1 VKGSSVQFS
10 RLVLSGF
17 KSFVD
22 ETELLI
28 EPGTTGIV
36 GPNGCGKSNL
46 VEAMRWCM
54 GEVSARK
61 LRGEGMDDI
70 IFGGT
75 VNRPARNVAQV
86 VLHLDNSARTA
97 PAAFNDKDEIEI
109 IRRIE
114 RGAGSS
120 YLVNGRDV
128 RARDVQLLF
137 ADAATGSR
145 STALVSQGQIEALIQ
160 AKPQNRRLILEE
172 AAGITG
178 LYSRRHEAELRL
190 KAAEGNLER
199 LEDVIAALESQLQNL
214 KKQARQATRYNN
226 LSELIRKAEAA
237 VLHLRWIAANEVL
250 EASRARFDAASAK
263 VNELTAAASAAAT
276 RQADA
281 ASALPPLR
289 QAEAEAAAALQRL
302 VLARDQLAEEEAR
315 VTRALEAARERV
327 TQNTAD
333 AAREQGRLADTEG
346 AAAALDA
353 EQAALEARAGA
364 EADAETTA
372 KAALEAARR
381 EADAIEEQLSGLA
394 ERVAAAEAR
403 RADLANRMIGIEA
416 RKSRLGDRKAEAERT
431 RAEIAA
437 EPGNR
442 DEVAALE
449 TAIETARLSLED
461 LRARTLTAEETRTR
475 REKAEA
481 QAREK
486 LREAEAEA
494 ARLMAEARALNEL
507 LDTAASDLWPPL
519 IDAVSVDPGYEDALG
534 AALGDDL
541 TAPANEAA
549 PVHWRT
555 LGPIADAHGLPAG
568 SEPLSRFVRAPGAL
582 ARRLAQVGVVADAA
596 AGHRLAPQL
605 TVGQRLVSRD
615 GKLWRWDG
623 FTIAD
628 VEATAAA
635 RRLAQRNRLREI
647 EGELHGAGER
657 LEAARAAASAAAAD
671 TQEAAES
678 ERTLRAQAR
687 DVEADLEI
695 RREERGRLIHEAA
708 ETNSRLQA
716 AEEAIARLA
725 ADIEEAE
732 RELTDV
738 RASQAA
744 LADTDRHRARLEEL
758 RREMTDM
765 RATLADRQRAYDLL
779 AREAEARR
787 ERLAAIAD
795 ERASWIARA
804 EQARAQVEEFGR
816 RRAAAEAE
824 VEDLAPRPAA
834 IAAERMGLGDRVDT
848 AEAARGSAADALAV
862 AEQAQREAD
871 EALRAREAELAS
883 AREDRV
889 RAEGQVE
896 QAGQTIQTLRERIAE
911 RLEARPDDLL
921 GIAELTPDKLPDP
934 EQAEKKLERLLRERD
949 NMGPVNLRAHQEA
962 EELSVQITS
971 METEREDLIKAIARL
986 RHGIGELNRE
996 GRQRFLAAFEQ
1007 VNAHFGELFTRLFGG
1022 GRAHLELTESDDP
1035 LEAGLEIMASPPGKR
1050 LQILSLLSGGEK
1062 ALTTIALL
1070 FAVFLTNPAPICV
1083 LDEVDAPLDD
1093 SNVTRFC
1100 ALVEELARGGNTR
1113 FLLVTHHRITMARMD
1128 RLFGVTMPE
1137 RGVSRLVS
1145 VDLQGVSHLKAIA

>member
-1 VKGSSVQFS
+1 MHFS
-10 RLVLSGF
+10 KLVLSGF

-28 EPGTTGIV
+28 EPGMTGIV

-46 VEAMRWCM
+46 VDALRWCM

-61 LRGEGMDDI
+61 MRGEGMDDI

-75 VNRPARNVAQV
+75 TNRPARNVAQV
-86 VLHLDNSARTA
+86 ALHMDNSGRTA
-97 PAAFNDKDEIEI
+97 PAAFNDSDHLEI

-114 RGAGSS
+114 RGAGSN
-120 YLVNGRDV
+120 YHVNNKDV

-160 AKPQNRRLILEE
+160 AKPQNRRHILEE

-199 LEDVIAALESQLQNL
+199 LEDVIGALESQLQNL

-226 LSELIRKAEAA
+226 LSDLIRKAEAA
-237 VLHLRWIAANEVL
+237 VLHLRWLAAETVL
-250 EASRARFDAASAK
+250 EAAAARFEAATLR
-263 VNELTAAASAAAT
+263 VNELTVAASAAAT
-276 RQADA
+276 EQANA
-281 ASALPPLR
+281 ASALPELR

-327 TQNTAD
+327 AQNTAD
-333 AAREQGRLADTEG
+333 AAREQGRLTDAEG
-346 AAAALDA
+346 AVAALDA
-353 EQAALEARAGA
+353 EQGDLEQRTAA
-364 EADAETTA
+364 EAEAEVTA
-372 KAALEAARR
+372 QAALEAARI
-381 EADAIEEQLSGLA
+381 EAQNIESQLSDLA

-416 RKSRLGDRKAEAERT
+416 RKTRLSDRRAEAERT
-431 RAEIAA
+431 RTEIAA

-449 TAIETARLSLED
+449 AVIEEARLSLED
-461 LRARTLTAEETRTR
+461 LRARTLATEEDRTR
-475 REKAEA
+475 REQTESA
-481 QAREK
+481 AREE
-486 LREAEAEA
+486 LRAAEAEA
-494 ARLMAEARALNEL
+494 ARLKAEARALEQL
-507 LDTAASDLWPPL
+507 LASADSDLWPPL
-519 IDAVSVDPGYEDALG
+519 IDAVSVEPGYEDALG
-534 AALGDDL
+534 VALGDDL
-541 TAPANEAA
+541 AAPANEAA

-555 LGPIADAHGLPAG
+555 LGTLTDARTLPMG
-568 SEPLSRFVRAPGAL
+568 CEPLSRFVRAPEAL
-582 ARRLAQVGVVADAA
+582 GRRLDQIGVVADAET
-596 AGHRLAPQL
+596 GRRLAAEL
-605 TVGQRLVSRD
+605 SVGQRLVSRD
-615 GKLWRWDG
+615 GKMWRWDG
-623 FTIAD
+623 YTVAD
-628 VEATAAA
+628 VEATASA
-635 RRLAQRNRLREI
+635 RRLAQRNRLTELQ
-647 EGELHGAGER
+647 GEVAEADR
-657 LEAARAAASAAAAD
+657 KLELVRGTFTTAAAD
-671 TQEAAES
+671 TQEAG
-678 ERTLRAQAR
+678 ERERSLRAQAR
-687 DVEADLEI
+687 DVEGDLER
-695 RREERGRLIHEAA
+695 RREERGRLIQEAA
-708 ETNSRLQA
+708 DANSRLQA
-716 AEEAIARLA
+716 AEEAIERLG

-732 RELTDV
+732 RELADV

-744 LADTDRHRARLEEL
+744 LSETDKHRARLEDL
-758 RREMTDM
+758 RGEMTAM
-765 RATLADRQRAYDLL
+765 RATLAERQRSYDLL

-787 ERLAAIAD
+787 KRLGEIGA
-795 ERASWIARA
+795 ERASWNSRA
-804 EQARAQVEEFGR
+804 EAARSQVAEFDR
-816 RRAAAEAE
+816 RRETAEGEAN
-824 VEDLAPRPAA
+824 DLAPRPAA
-834 IAAERMGLGDRVDT
+834 IAAERMGLGDKVDA
-848 AEAARGSAADALAV
+848 AEATRTAAADTLAV
-862 AEQAQREAD
+862 AEKALRDAD
-871 EALRAREAELAS
+871 ETLKARESELS
-883 AREDRV
+883 TAREDRV

-896 QAGQTIQTLRERIAE
+896 QANQTITTLRERITE
-911 RLEARPDDLL
+911 RLEAVPEVLL
-921 GIAELTPDKLPDP
+921 TIAEVEEGRLPDL
-934 EQAEKKLERLLRERD
+934 EQADKKLERLMRERD
-949 NMGPVNLRAHQEA
+949 TMGPVNLRAHQEA
-962 EELSVQITS
+962 EELSAQITS
-971 METEREDLIKAIARL
+971 METERDDLIKAIARL

-1007 VNAHFGELFTRLFGG
+1007 VNTHFSDLFTRLFGG
-1022 GRAHLELTESDDP
+1022 GHAHLELTESDDP

-1050 LQILSLLSGGEK
+1050 LQVLSLLSGGEK

-1100 ALVEELARGGNTR
+1100 AMVEELARTGNTR